1 MKLVPVTAEPY
12 RTQGHLDVPPLLV
25 TRVSPAARD
34 AYLSLVT
41 DSTLPADAVV
51 AATHEE
57 PGGKSSG
64 PTYVMARRGGAWRY
78 LVVDARGFILRDAQQ
93 ECAGCHTGGVAEG
106 LFGPPR
112 PKVSPAAA
120 RE

>member
-1 MKLVPVTAEPY
+1 MKLEPVTAEPY
-12 RTQGHLDVPPLLV
+12 RSQGHLGVPPYLV
-25 TRVSPAARD
+25 TRVSPDARD

-41 DSTLPADAVV
+41 DSKLPADVVV

-57 PGGKSSG
+57 AVGGTPG
-64 PTYVMARRGGAWRY
+64 PTYVMERRAGAWRY
-78 LVVDARGFILRDAQQ
+78 LVVDRRGLVKEDAPEQ
-93 ECAGCHTGGVAEG
+93 CAGCHAGGVAEG

-112 PKVSPAAA
+112 PKAPPAAP